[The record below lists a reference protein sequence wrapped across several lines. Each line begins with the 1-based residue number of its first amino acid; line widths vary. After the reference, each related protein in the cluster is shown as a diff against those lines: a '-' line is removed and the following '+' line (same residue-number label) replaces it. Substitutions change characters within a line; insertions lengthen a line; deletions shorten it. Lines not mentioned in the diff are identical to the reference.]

1 MSFVTDFFLIQVL
14 VIFIFSLLI
23 LKLQEIHA
31 QALLPW
37 DAGLQIRLIVK
48 GVILS
53 LFPSDNTNEK
63 EVFVNNNVIY

>member
-1 MSFVTDFFLIQVL
+1 MSAL
-14 VIFIFSLLI
+14 VIFVFSLLI

-31 QALLPW
+31 QALLTW
-37 DAGLQIRLIVK
+37 DAGSRIRLIVK

-63 EVFVNNNVIY
+63 EILLIIMSFINV

>member
-1 MSFVTDFFLIQVL
+1 MSAL

-31 QALLPW
+31 QALLTW
-37 DAGLQIRLIVK
+37 DVGLQIRLIVK

-63 EVFVNNNVIY
+63 EVFINNNVIY

>member
-1 MSFVTDFFLIQVL
+1 MSAL

-31 QALLPW
+31 QALLTW
-37 DAGLQIRLIVK
+37 DAGLQTRLIVK

-53 LFPSDNTNEK
+53 LFPSDNTDKK
-63 EVFVNNNVIY
+63 EVFVNNNAIY